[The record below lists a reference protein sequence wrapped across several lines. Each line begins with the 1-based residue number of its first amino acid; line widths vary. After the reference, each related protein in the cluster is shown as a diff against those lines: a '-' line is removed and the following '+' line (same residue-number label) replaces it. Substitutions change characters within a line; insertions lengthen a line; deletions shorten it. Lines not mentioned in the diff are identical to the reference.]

1 MSEIEVVQYDVME
14 GMTAFFNNVA
24 YRSAHLHSEWELVWI
39 IENSMRIK
47 CDGVSFVANK
57 GDLVLFSP
65 SLVHEF
71 TKIDNSCTF
80 MCLQVSPRFLGLSN
94 RVVSESVHP
103 ADFLSAEEIAK
114 VLNGLYRM
122 MKSYVAQDELYQPF
136 CKGQCLLIM
145 HAILSRMP
153 LSTISDEECFSRN
166 RRYER
171 LARLIDFVDANHI
184 RKVRL
189 SEFAQQEGVSLC
201 YMSHFIQTTLGQS
214 FQDYLNTVRFNHAC
228 SLIARGTM
236 KMADIYR
243 LCGFSDYKYFVKVF
257 QEKCGKTPDEYA
269 KLLALNVPEV
279 RRNMIA
285 SLLGTEERIF
295 DKEQSL
301 RLLKRLG
308 SRRRRSAC

>member
-1 MSEIEVVQYDVME
+1 MSEIEVVQYNVME

-47 CDGVSFVANK
+47 CDGASFVANE

-114 VLNGLYRM
+114 VRSSLYKM
-122 MKSYVAQDELYQPF
+122 MKRYVNQDGLYQPF
-136 CKGQCLLIM
+136 CKGQCSLLM
-145 HAILSRMP
+145 YMILSRMP
-153 LSTISDEECFSRN
+153 LSTISDEESFSRN
-166 RRYER
+166 RKYER
-171 LARLIDFVDANHI
+171 LGRLIDFVDANYTH
-184 RKVRL
+184 KVRL
-189 SEFAQQEGVSLC
+189 YEFAQAEGVSLC
-201 YMSHFIQTTLGQS
+201 YMSHFIQSTLGQS

-228 SLIARGTM
+228 SLIARGNM
-236 KMADIYR
+236 KMAEIYR
-243 LCGFSDYKYFVKVF
+243 ACGFSDYKYFVRTF
-257 QEKCGKTPDEYA
+257 QEKCGKTPDEYSKA
-269 KLLALNVPEV
+269 LAASVPEV
-279 RRNMIA
+279 RSNETA
-285 SLLGTEERIF
+285 SNPGTEERIF
-295 DKEQSL
+295 DREQSL
-301 RLLKRLG
+301 ELLSRLG
-308 SRRRRSAC
+308 ETKRRNVC